1 METLLVNLLSGT
13 VSIIRE
19 DQYIFSPMLNFFTV
33 FQTYLKT
40 PY

>member
-1 METLLVNLLSGT
+1 MKTLVVNILSVT
-13 VSIIRE
+13 VSKIRE
-19 DQYIFSPMLNFFTV
+19 DQYIFSPMLNFSTV

>member
-1 METLLVNLLSGT
+1 METLLGNLLSGT
-13 VSIIRE
+13 VSKIRE
-19 DQYIFSPMLNFFTV
+19 DQYIFSQMLNFSTV